1 MVTQRE
7 MNNLKRHLNSSIND
21 ANELPQESKSKEVT
35 EINIGILSACKES
48 IEEQL
53 TNYEKQRNE
62 QIDSLEE
69 NKENDKNIKKYEN
82 VADTGKK
89 SNE

>member
-7 MNNLKRHLNSSIND
+7 MNNIKRHLNSSIND
-21 ANELPQESKSKEVT
+21 VNELLLESKCMEIN

-53 TNYEKQRNE
+53 TKGRITSTEIE
-62 QIDSLEE
+62 I
-69 NKENDKNIKKYEN
+69 
-82 VADTGKK
+82 
-89 SNE
+89 SN

>member
-7 MNNLKRHLNSSIND
+7 MNNMKRHLNSSIND
-21 ANELPQESKSKEVT
+21 ANELLQESKSKEVT

-48 IEEQL
+48 IKEQL

-69 NKENDKNIKKYEN
+69 NKENAKNIKKYEN